1 VDIGAQGSSTCW
13 AITAH
18 KNLDNVNRDE
28 YIQQANM
35 GLWMDLKNPR
45 NPDRT
50 FEEPYNEL
58 FKRATEHH
66 STNGIAEKPET
77 PLVSSNGV

>member
-1 VDIGAQGSSTCW
+1 
-13 AITAH
+13 
-18 KNLDNVNRDE
+18 
-28 YIQQANM
+28 
-35 GLWMDLKNPR
+35 MDLKNPR
-45 NPDRT
+45 NLDRT